1 MPAQQNPPPADPPA
15 EQKSAEGIAFDGL
28 LPAAA
33 VDHIK
38 AVEKEYGTWVAIQ
51 PIPMGNA
58 LAFAVG
64 AQVPISHVERFQLD
78 KQGLVAKA
86 NTKAARAAQ
95 GLEEE

>member
-1 MPAQQNPPPADPPA
+1 MPTEQKPPAD
-15 EQKSAEGIAFDGL
+15 EQKTAEGIAFDGL
-28 LPAAA
+28 LPVAA

-38 AVEKEYGTWVAIQ
+38 ALEKEYGTWVATQ
-51 PIPMGNA
+51 PIPMGNV

-64 AQVPISHVERFQLD
+64 AQVPASHVERYQLD

-86 NTKAARAAQ
+86 GTKAARVAQ

>member
-1 MPAQQNPPPADPPA
+1 MPAQQNPPSADPPA
-15 EQKSAEGIAFDGL
+15 EQKSAEGVAFEGL

-38 AVEKEYGTWVAIQ
+38 AIEKEYGTWVAIA
-51 PIPMGNA
+51 PIPMGTA
-58 LAFAVG
+58 LAFAPG
-64 AQVPISHVERFQLD
+64 AQVPVSHVERFQLD

-86 NTKAARAAQ
+86 TTKAARIAQ